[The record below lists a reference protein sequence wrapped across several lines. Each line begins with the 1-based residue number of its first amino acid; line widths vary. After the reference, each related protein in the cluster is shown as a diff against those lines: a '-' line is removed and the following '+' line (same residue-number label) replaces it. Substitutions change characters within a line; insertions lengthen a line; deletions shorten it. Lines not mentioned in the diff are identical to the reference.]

1 MVSTYREMKPFVCL
15 AVPLVTLNDTSTD
28 HHTRHENYLQSRW
41 LTDITDVP
49 SELTL
54 PDYGYQAALVL
65 YSGFSSFY
73 LLPTRNTLF
82 NLWVDILGLTL

>member
-28 HHTRHENYLQSRW
+28 HYTRHENYLQSRW

-54 PDYGYQAALVL
+54 PDYGYQLLWYYTRAFLP
-65 YSGFSSFY
+65 SIFSQLEISY
-73 LLPTRNTLF
+73 LIYGWIF
-82 NLWVDILGLTL
+82 